1 MQRRHGVVLAA
12 AMAQIV
18 LALAAPGCVPTPAE
32 PAPSGSGLTLAASAP
47 EVAALGQ
54 ESQAS
59 LTRSRVPM
67 YVLPSEYAQ
76 GTLVM
81 DGEQWSALSFHDDQ
95 LTISLHAT
103 GTWHDQVTDDELATI
118 GEPNARVG
126 THQAWMTINEGIR
139 ALSWNEGD
147 VAYVLDVECSQPE
160 QDVRCTEGAFLTAL
174 AARLVP
180 AHVGGAR

>member
-1 MQRRHGVVLAA
+1 MQRRHAVMLATA
-12 AMAQIV
+12 V
-18 LALAAPGCVPTPAE
+18 ALVAPACVPTPAE
-32 PAPSGSGLTLAASAP
+32 PVPTGAGLTLAASAP
-47 EVAALGQ
+47 AVAALGQ

-59 LTRSRVPM
+59 LRRSPVPM
-67 YVLPSEYAQ
+67 YVLPTEYAA

-81 DGEQWSALSFHDDQ
+81 DGEQWSAVSFHDDQ

-103 GTWHDQVTDDELATI
+103 ATWHDQVGDDELATI

-126 THQAWMTINEGIR
+126 THPAWETINEGIR
-139 ALSWNEGD
+139 ALAWNEGE

-160 QDVRCTEGAFLTAL
+160 QDARCTEGTFLTAL
-174 AARLVP
+174 AARLVR